1 MAKMAVS
8 GPSGIATVQHQL
20 KFLISIMSAKKKK
33 KYQNKTKKQ
42 RRKQNKKTNKKIYL
56 GHLFIFLY
64 FIREAFNTFV

>member
-33 KYQNKTKKQ
+33 STKTKQRNKEENKT
-42 RRKQNKKTNKKIYL
+42 KTNKKIYL